1 MKVLDLYNDE
11 DHDTPMK
18 SIRLTTDKK
27 IELEALHDASRD
39 GRIRDRIK
47 AVLLR
52 SEGWSIDMIAQALRL
67 HETTIVRH
75 INDFI
80 KKDKLAPENGG
91 SQPYLNQSQTDD
103 VVAHIMQNTYRY
115 SYEIIEYILKT
126 HKIRFSISGLNK
138 WLHQH
143 DFSYKYPKGVPHK
156 FDEEKQENF
165 IEEYTELKAQ
175 AVDEPILFID
185 AMHPTQATKVSCGWI
200 RKGQDKTI
208 ETTGSRTRL
217 NLVGAINLNDLAGA
231 YVRRYDKVNGETIQ
245 DFFTKLR
252 ASNRSDKRIHI
263 ILDGAGYHR
272 SQDVKDKAHELDI
285 ELHYLPPY
293 SPNLNPIERLWKVMN
308 EHVRNNKYFATA
320 KEFRDKIDEFF
331 SETLP
336 TIGDILESR
345 INDNFQVL
353 NSAS

>member
-1 MKVLDLYNDE
+1 
-11 DHDTPMK
+11 MK
-18 SIRLTTDKK
+18 SINLTTEEK
-27 IELEALHDASRD
+27 IDLEALHDTSRD
-39 GRIRDRIK
+39 GRVRDRIK

-52 SEGWSIDMIAQALRL
+52 SEGWSTTMIAQALRL
-67 HETTIVRH
+67 HETTICRH
-75 INDFI
+75 IDDYVSKN
-80 KKDKLAPENGG
+80 KLAPENGG
-91 SQPYLNQSQTDD
+91 SQPYLSQEQTDE
-103 VVAHIMQNTYRY
+103 VIAHIMQNTYRY
-115 SYEIIEYILKT
+115 SYEIIEYIWKT
-126 HKIRFSISGLNK
+126 HRIRFSISGLNK

-143 DFSYKYPKGVPHK
+143 NFSYKYPKGVPHK
-156 FDEEKQENF
+156 FDEEKQADF

-175 AVDEPILFID
+175 AVDEAIFFID

-200 RKGQDKTI
+200 KKGHDKAI

-217 NLVGAINLNDLAGA
+217 NLVGAINLKDLAA
-231 YVRRYDKVNGETIQ
+231 AQVKRYDKVNGETIQ
-245 DFFTKLR
+245 HFFTELR
-252 ASNRSDKRIHI
+252 TNSRSDKRIHV

-272 SQDVKDKAHELDI
+272 SHDVKNKAHELNI
-285 ELHYLPPY
+285 TLHYLPPY

-336 TIGDILESR
+336 TIGDILETR

-353 NSAS
+353 KSAS

>member
-1 MKVLDLYNDE
+1 MIPLMKN
-11 DHDTPMK
+11 
-18 SIRLTTDKK
+18 INLTTEQK
-27 IELEALHDASRD
+27 IDLEALHDTSRD

-52 SEGWSIDMIAQALRL
+52 SEDWSTPMIAQALRL

-75 INDFI
+75 IDDYVSKN
-80 KKDKLAPENGG
+80 KLAPENGG
-91 SQPYLNQSQTDD
+91 SQPYLNQAQTND
-103 VVAHIMQNTYRY
+103 VVTHLMQHTYRY
-115 SYEIIEYILKT
+115 SYEIIEYIWKN
-126 HKIRFSISGLNK
+126 HAIRFSISGLNK

-143 DFSYKYPKGVPHK
+143 NFSYKYPKGVPHK
-156 FDEEKQENF
+156 FDEEKQADF
-165 IEEYTELKAQ
+165 IEEYTELKEQ
-175 AVDEPILFID
+175 VVDEPIFFID

-200 RKGQDKTI
+200 RKGHDKAI

-217 NLVGAINLNDLAGA
+217 NLVGAINLNDLAAA
-231 YVRRYDKVNGETIQ
+231 YVRRYDKVNGEIIQ
-245 DFFTKLR
+245 HFFTELR
-252 ASNRSDKRIHI
+252 AHNRGDKRIHI

-272 SQDVKDKAHELDI
+272 SKDVKDKARDLNI
-285 ELHYLPPY
+285 TLHYLPPY

-336 TIGDILESR
+336 TIGDVLKTR

-353 NSAS
+353 KSAS

>member
-1 MKVLDLYNDE
+1 MKNI
-11 DHDTPMK
+11 K
-18 SIRLTTDKK
+18 LTAEQK
-27 IELEALHDASRD
+27 IDLEALHDASRD
-39 GRIRDRIK
+39 GRVRDRIK

-52 SEGWSIDMIAQALRL
+52 SEGWSTAMIAQALRL
-67 HETTIVRH
+67 HETSIVRH
-75 INDFI
+75 IDDFI
-80 KKDKLAPENGG
+80 SKDKLAPENGG
-91 SQPYLNQSQTDD
+91 SQPYLNKAQTDE
-103 VVAHIMQNTYRY
+103 VVAHLMIKTYRC
-115 SYEIIEYILKT
+115 SYEIIEYIWKT
-126 HKIRFSISGLNK
+126 HEIRFSISGLNK

-143 DFSYKYPKGVPHK
+143 NFSYKQPKGVPHK
-156 FDEEKQENF
+156 FDEEKQANF
-165 IEEYTELKAQ
+165 IKMYTELKSQ
-175 AVDEPILFID
+175 VVDEPILFMD

-200 RKGQDKTI
+200 KKGHDKSI

-217 NLVGAINLNDLAGA
+217 NLVGAIDLNNLSGA
-231 YVRRYDKVNGETIQ
+231 QVKRYEKVNSETIQ
-245 DFFTKLR
+245 HFFSELR
-252 ASNRSDKRIHI
+252 AYNGSDKRIHL

-272 SQDVKDKAHELDI
+272 AQVVKDKANELNI

-331 SETLP
+331 SQTLP
-336 TIGDILESR
+336 KIGDVLESR